1 MVASKAYIIELGCE
15 GLQDLKERGWIMK
28 KMMRLKRSL
37 NKYKWLLLM
46 TLPGIVYLFINNYI
60 PMYGVILAFKN
71 YNYVDGIWGSA
82 WAGLDN
88 FKFLFNSQD
97 AYVITRNTFLYNFVF
112 IILNLI
118 LAVLVALL
126 INEIRDKVISRF
138 YQSTFLLPHVISMV
152 VVAYLVY
159 SFLNVDSGLINS
171 LLIKWFGSEAIS
183 WYGEPK
189 YWPYIL
195 VIVNAWKNVG
205 YLSIIYFA
213 SIIGID
219 KEYYEAATIDGASKW
234 KQMTRITIPLI
245 APIITTMTLLAV
257 SGILRSDF
265 GLFYQ
270 VPMNTGALIPTTN
283 TIDTFVYRA
292 MIQSGDIGMSTA
304 AGFYQSVVCF
314 VLILVANAA
323 VRRINKR
330 DALF

>member
-1 MVASKAYIIELGCE
+1 MPY
-15 GLQDLKERGWIMK
+15 LKK
-28 KMMRLKRSL
+28 SLK
-37 NKYKWLLLM
+37 KYKWLLLM

-97 AYVITRNTFLYNFVF
+97 AYIITRNTFLYNFVF
-112 IILNLI
+112 IVLNLVM
-118 LAVLVALL
+118 AVLVALL
-126 INEIRDKVISRF
+126 INEIKDKVISRF
-138 YQSTFLLPHVISMV
+138 YQSTFLLPHIISMV

-159 SFLNVDSGLINS
+159 SFLNVDSGLINR
-171 LLIKWFGSEAIS
+171 LLTTWFGAEAIS

-245 APIITTMTLLAV
+245 LPVITTMTLLAV

>member
-1 MVASKAYIIELGCE
+1 MPN
-15 GLQDLKERGWIMK
+15 LKK
-28 KMMRLKRSL
+28 SLK
-37 NKYKWLLLM
+37 KYKWLLLM

-97 AYVITRNTFLYNFVF
+97 AYIITRNTFLYNFVF
-112 IILNLI
+112 IVLNLVM
-118 LAVLVALL
+118 AVLVALL
-126 INEIRDKVISRF
+126 INEIKDKVISRF
-138 YQSTFLLPHVISMV
+138 YQSTFLLPHIISMV

-159 SFLNVDSGLINS
+159 SFLNVDSGLINR
-171 LLIKWFGSEAIS
+171 LLTKWFGAEAIS

-245 APIITTMTLLAV
+245 LPVITTMTLLAV

>member
-1 MVASKAYIIELGCE
+1 
-15 GLQDLKERGWIMK
+15 
-28 KMMRLKRSL
+28 
-37 NKYKWLLLM
+37 M
-46 TLPGIVYLFINNYI
+46 TLPGVIYLFINNYI

-71 YNYVDGIWGSA
+71 YNYVDGIWGSE
-82 WAGLDN
+82 WAGLGN

-112 IILNLI
+112 IVLNLV
-118 LAVLVALL
+118 LAVLAALL
-126 INEIRDKVISRF
+126 INEIRDKVITRF
-138 YQSTFLLPHVISMV
+138 YQSTFLLPHIISMV

-159 SFLNVDSGLINS
+159 SFLNVESGLVNR
-171 LLIKWFGSEAIS
+171 LIAKWFGAEAVS
-183 WYGEPK
+183 WYGEPR

-205 YLSIIYFA
+205 YLSVIYFA
-213 SIIGID
+213 AIIGID

-245 APIITTMTLLAV
+245 TPVLTTMTLLAV

-292 MIQSGDIGMSTA
+292 MTQSGDIGMSSA

-314 VLILVANAA
+314 VLILAANAA

>member
-1 MVASKAYIIELGCE
+1 MQEAVQLDRNAVSPAKIRRVSAFRR
-15 GLQDLKERGWIMK
+15 QLK
-28 KMMRLKRSL
+28 
-37 NKYKWLLLM
+37 KYKWLLLM
-46 TLPGIVYLFINNYI
+46 TLPGVIYLFINNYI

-71 YNYVDGIWGSA
+71 YNYVDGIWGSE

-112 IILNLI
+112 IVLNLV
-118 LAVLVALL
+118 LAVLAALL
-126 INEIRDKVISRF
+126 INEIRDKVITRF
-138 YQSTFLLPHVISMV
+138 YQSTFLLPHIISMV

-159 SFLNVDSGLINS
+159 SFLNVESGLVNR
-171 LLIKWFGSEAIS
+171 LIAKWFGAEAVS
-183 WYGEPK
+183 WYGEPR

-205 YLSIIYFA
+205 YLSVIYFA
-213 SIIGID
+213 AIIGID

-245 APIITTMTLLAV
+245 TPVITTMTLLAV

-292 MIQSGDIGMSTA
+292 MTQSGDIGMSSA

-314 VLILVANAA
+314 VLILAANAA

>member
-1 MVASKAYIIELGCE
+1 
-15 GLQDLKERGWIMK
+15 MK
-28 KMMRLKRSL
+28 KLPNLKKSL
-37 NKYKWLLLM
+37 KKYKWLLLM

-97 AYVITRNTFLYNFVF
+97 AYIITRNTFLYNFVF
-112 IILNLI
+112 IVLNLVM
-118 LAVLVALL
+118 AVLVALL
-126 INEIRDKVISRF
+126 INEIKDKVISRF
-138 YQSTFLLPHVISMV
+138 YQSTFLLPHIISMV

-159 SFLNVDSGLINS
+159 SFLNVDSGLINR
-171 LLIKWFGSEAIS
+171 LLTKWFGAEAIS

-245 APIITTMTLLAV
+245 LPVITTMTLLAV

>member
-1 MVASKAYIIELGCE
+1 MPN
-15 GLQDLKERGWIMK
+15 LKK
-28 KMMRLKRSL
+28 SLK
-37 NKYKWLLLM
+37 KYKWLLLM

-97 AYVITRNTFLYNFVF
+97 AYIITRNTFLYNFVF
-112 IILNLI
+112 IVLNLVM
-118 LAVLVALL
+118 AVLVALL
-126 INEIRDKVISRF
+126 INEIKDKVISRF
-138 YQSTFLLPHVISMV
+138 YQSTFLLPHIISMV

-159 SFLNVDSGLINS
+159 SFLNVDSGLINR
-171 LLIKWFGSEAIS
+171 LLTKWFGAEAIS

-245 APIITTMTLLAV
+245 LPVITTMTLLAV

-323 VRRINKR
+323 VRRMNKR

>member
-1 MVASKAYIIELGCE
+1 MRRLSHLRKS
-15 GLQDLKERGWIMK
+15 LK
-28 KMMRLKRSL
+28 
-37 NKYKWLLLM
+37 KYKWLLLM

-71 YNYVDGIWGSA
+71 YNYVDGIWGSE

-97 AYVITRNTFLYNFVF
+97 AYIITRNTFLYNFVF
-112 IILNLI
+112 IVLNLV
-118 LAVLVALL
+118 LSVLVALL
-126 INEIRDKVISRF
+126 INEIKDKVISRF
-138 YQSTFLLPHVISMV
+138 YQSTFLLPNIISMV

-159 SFLNVDSGLINS
+159 SFLNADSGLVNR
-171 LLIKWFGSEAIS
+171 LLIKWFGAEAIS

-219 KEYYEAATIDGASKW
+219 KEYYEAATIDGANKW

-245 APIITTMTLLAV
+245 LPVIITMTLLAI

-314 VLILVANAA
+314 VLILAANTA